1 MPDPTQLA
9 SVKSL
14 EYPERKD
21 FELVN
26 ADFGEDINSEIEK
39 WLYETIRSYKE
50 AFQVLFTQKVPKW
63 RDTYLGKPKDESK
76 SFPWPNAS
84 NLVIQVVGQ
93 ACDDMA
99 ARVVQLIWAT
109 SPVAYF
115 RYLAK
120 TDDPKRVAD
129 KAAILERFI
138 DAMAYEPDELDLYR
152 IECIGFAESGKLG
165 THFFKVIPERRTE
178 AKVVGY
184 DTKTKRTR
192 LEQYESYNGPRVEN
206 LEFEHVLGDPDA
218 STWDKSRLKCH
229 IRTLKKHDL
238 EQRGFEGFYD
248 KDKVESILQKPD
260 RYGPTW
266 EKQRQQVKKGVNQ
279 TQSTILAEWDIY
291 ECYFWWYITVR
302 SESGKPQKVKAHLV
316 WSYHY
321 ESKTTLRQVFNFMPD
336 NSCPII
342 PTKLDISS
350 KGIHGRGY
358 AEMLDNAQEEVST
371 QHNQRIDART
381 MAITGILRSS
391 NPNLD
396 KNLMVYPFCIIPAA
410 KDELELINPVHDIGD
425 GGISDEE
432 LSLRLASERA
442 GVGPAVAGMGA
453 GGPTKKGQYG
463 SMGTLAV
470 MQDGNTRVNHR
481 VSDFRHTHVKLITL
495 VAKMYGQ
502 MGTGNRAQL
511 MGLDE
516 KLLNEALQDVLNKKA
531 RPPIRAATA
540 SANKEV
546 EKQND
551 MLLSQLLTGFN
562 KNQVQMAQGIHQNQT
577 IPPKLKEWMFKI
589 LESQNN
595 LMRRTFRNFGYDQ
608 PTEFVPDI
616 TLEDL
621 SDAPPPQGSPTQGQ
635 PFNPAAALRM
645 AQSPQ
650 QPTQGAVPGGG
661 NGVATPIPGPSEP
674 SQGQP

>member
-1 MPDPTQLA
+1 MPNTNLA

-21 FELVN
+21 FEMVN
-26 ADFGEDINSEIEK
+26 ADFGEDINGEIEK
-39 WLYETIRSYKE
+39 WLYDTLRSYKE
-50 AFQVLFTQKVPKW
+50 AYQVLFDQKLTKW

-93 ACDDMA
+93 TCDDMA
-99 ARVVQLIWAT
+99 ARVMQLVWAT
-109 SPVAYF
+109 SPTAYF

-120 TDDPKRVAD
+120 TNDPKKSQE
-129 KAAILERFI
+129 KARLLEQFI

-152 IECIGFAESGKLG
+152 IECIGFAESAKLG
-165 THFFKVIPERRTE
+165 TSFFKVIPEKRTE
-178 AKVVGY
+178 VKVVSF
-184 DTKTKRTR
+184 DSKTKRTE
-192 LEQYESYNGPRVEN
+192 LEQNTSYNGPKVEN

-218 STWDKSRLKCH
+218 PTWDKSRLKVH
-229 IRTLKKHDL
+229 KRTLKKHDL

-248 KDKVESILQKPD
+248 KEAVEQILQKPD

-266 EKQRQQVKKGVNQ
+266 DKQRQQSKKGINQ
-279 TQSTILAEWDIY
+279 GISTALAEWDIY

-302 SESGKPQKVKAHLV
+302 STEGKPQKVKAHLV

-321 ESKTTLRQVFNFMPD
+321 DSKTTLRRVFNFMPD
-336 NSCPII
+336 NVCPIL

-391 NPNLD
+391 NPNID
-396 KNLMVYPFCIIPAA
+396 KNLMVYPFCIIPAQ
-410 KDELELINPVHDIGD
+410 KDELELIKPISDVGD
-425 GGISDEE
+425 GGTTDEE
-432 LSLRLASERA
+432 LSLRLAGERA

-481 VSDFRHTHVKLITL
+481 ISDFRHTHVKIITL
-495 VAKMYGQ
+495 VSKMYGT
-502 MGTGNRAQL
+502 MGTGNRAE
-511 MGLDE
+511 MYGLDD
-516 KLLNEALQDVLNKKA
+516 KLLAEALQDVLDRKM
-531 RPPIRAATA
+531 RIPIRAATA

-551 MLLSQLLTGFN
+551 MLLNNLLSGFN
-562 KNQVQMAQGIHQNQT
+562 QKQVQMAQAIHQNQS
-577 IPPKLKEWMFKI
+577 IPPKLKQWMFKI
-589 LESQNN
+589 MDSQNS

-608 PTEFVPDI
+608 PTEFVPEI

-621 SDAPPPQGSPTQGQ
+621 SDAQQASPQNPTNGQ
-635 PFNPAAALRM
+635 SFNPAAALSM
-645 AQSPQ
+645 AKSLPQ
-650 QPTQGAVPGGG
+650 PGQGPVPNGGQG
-661 NGVATPIPGPSEP
+661 LGTLPPGSSEP
-674 SQGQP
+674 QAGQP